1 MPVTIS
7 AGAFAVSLSSLVV
20 AILSYRSA
28 GPKVAITASKMSKT
42 SGECWLEVRV
52 ANSGRS
58 EVDLD
63 GAWAGWLG
71 ASLTDLPLRMTAGSS
86 RSLMFRGTL
95 PPAKYLGSSLTIQ
108 VGLGNG
114 QTIIKRLRLDEVEI
128 AELERQIDPRD
139 GGPQVTSK
147 TEVAIPLDEV

>member
-1 MPVTIS
+1 
-7 AGAFAVSLSSLVV
+7 
-20 AILSYRSA
+20 
-28 GPKVAITASKMSKT
+28 
-42 SGECWLEVRV
+42 
-52 ANSGRS
+52 
-58 EVDLD
+58 
-63 GAWAGWLG
+63 
-71 ASLTDLPLRMTAGSS
+71 
-86 RSLMFRGTL
+86 MFRGTL